1 MEEAPDDQY
10 VESEKED
17 VPVESAPTE
26 VPEQRPKPRRAKEIL
41 QQEAEDLLA
50 ADPDPDAPVCKP
62 VKKNLKE
69 KVQCACGR
77 WMSEHTYRYQHK
89 CKAQSVAEAS
99 APVEQAPPPPKL
111 VRARATKETVVQ
123 EKLPPPEKPVKKR
136 AAIKKAQIA
145 EDSHP
150 LDVQAP
156 KEYQPA
162 PMDIYQAMLL
172 NRQEQARMHHERMLA
187 PYAQMFSMRR

>member
-17 VPVESAPTE
+17 APAET
-26 VPEQRPKPRRAKEIL
+26 PEAPA
-41 QQEAEDLLA
+41 EAPAEA
-50 ADPDPDAPVCKP
+50 PETPVCKP

-99 APVEQAPPPPKL
+99 APAPEELDGADAARRVRDARPCFHELRQAECSEHAVL
-111 VRARATKETVVQ
+111 
-123 EKLPPPEKPVKKR
+123 
-136 AAIKKAQIA
+136 
-145 EDSHP
+145 
-150 LDVQAP
+150 
-156 KEYQPA
+156 
-162 PMDIYQAMLL
+162 
-172 NRQEQARMHHERMLA
+172 
-187 PYAQMFSMRR
+187 

>member
-10 VESEKED
+10 VESEKEEA
-17 VPVESAPTE
+17 PVEHAEAPE
-26 VPEQRPKPRRAKEIL
+26 APAEPE
-41 QQEAEDLLA
+41 
-50 ADPDPDAPVCKP
+50 APVCKP

-99 APVEQAPPPPKL
+99 APAPPPPKL
-111 VRARATKETVVQ
+111 VRARAAKETVVQ

-136 AAIKKAQIA
+136 AAIKKAQVA
-145 EDSHP
+145 EDADHP

-156 KEYQPA
+156 KEYQPVQ
-162 PMDIYQAMLL
+162 PQMDIYQAMLF
-172 NRQEQARMHHERMLA
+172 NRQEQARMYHERMLA
-187 PYAQMFSMRR
+187 PYQQMFSLRR